1 MEMVETRERDL
12 LEKEL
17 RDSRREARRSHR
29 RVLTGQA
36 LLLIV
41 FLVTWSFVS
50 GRWVDELFLS
60 NPWNVARAFWG
71 SLVGGSLWYHL
82 QYTLSEMFLG
92 YVLGA
97 TTGLFAAALVSSVRW
112 GEPILRPFALAGMAT
127 PKIALAPVI
136 IVWFGIGVFPKVLLA
151 ASMVFFIVYFNTLAG
166 IASVGPG
173 LVSTMRVMNASRAA
187 LLTKAI
193 LPGASPFIMM
203 SLRITLPAALIG
215 AIIGELMSS
224 NRGVGY
230 LISAASTRYNTAEVF
245 AGIFTL
251 LTFVLLLNSLLS
263 VAERHLFRWRPSKK
277 GLLSSG

>member
-1 MEMVETRERDL
+1 MAETRERDL
-12 LEKEL
+12 LEKAL
-17 RDSRREARRSHR
+17 RDSRWEARQTHR

-60 NPWNVARAFWG
+60 DPWSVAQAFWG
-71 SLVGGSLWYHL
+71 NLVGGSLWYHL

-92 YVLGA
+92 YMWGVGA
-97 TTGLFAAALVSSVRW
+97 GLLAAALVSSLPW
-112 GEPILRPFALAGMAT
+112 GEPILRPFALAGLAT

-166 IASVGPG
+166 IASVRPG
-173 LVSTMRVMNASRAA
+173 LVSTMRVMNASRAT
-187 LLTKAI
+187 LLIKAI

-230 LISAASTRYNTAEVF
+230 LISAASTRYNTAEAF

-251 LTFVLLLNSLLS
+251 LIFVLLLSSLLS

>member
-1 MEMVETRERDL
+1 MADARERDL

-17 RDSRREARRSHR
+17 RHSRRHVKRAHR
-29 RVLTGQA
+29 RVLTGQI
-36 LLLIV
+36 LLLLA
-41 FLVTWSFVS
+41 FLATWSFVS
-50 GRWVDELFLS
+50 GRWVDQLFLS
-60 NPWNVARAFWG
+60 DPWKVALAFWDN
-71 SLVGGSLWYHL
+71 LVSGSLWYHL

-97 TTGLFAAALVSSVRW
+97 TTGLLAAALVSSVPW
-112 GEPILRPFALAGMAT
+112 GEPILRPFALAGLAT

-136 IVWFGIGVFPKVLLA
+136 IVWFGIGVFPKVFLA
-151 ASMVFFIVYFNTLAG
+151 ATMVFFIVYFNTLAG

-173 LVSTMRVMNASRAA
+173 VLSTMKVMNASRAT

-203 SLRITLPAALIG
+203 ALRITLPAALIG

-230 LISAASTRYNTAEVF
+230 LISAASTRYNTADVF

-251 LTFVLLLNSLLS
+251 LLFVLLLNSLLS
-263 VAERHLFRWRPSKK
+263 VAERRLFRWRPSQE
-277 GLLSSG
+277 GLSSLG